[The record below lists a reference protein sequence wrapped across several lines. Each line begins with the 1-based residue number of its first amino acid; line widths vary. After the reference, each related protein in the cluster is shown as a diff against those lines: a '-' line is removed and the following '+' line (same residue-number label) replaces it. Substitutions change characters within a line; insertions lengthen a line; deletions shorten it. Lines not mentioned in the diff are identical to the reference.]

1 MFRWLSTK
9 NWSKISLD
17 ERNYGG
23 EYRFKGE
30 ASYFEVRIH
39 GNISFAVRVFEN
51 KTLGGWK
58 HKHLKLRQPLDR
70 SRTNYNGELVAQL
83 PRYNFHLGANVIN
96 NRVAFQPTFSTRSLG
111 NKAKLCRLAQTLLKA
126 FFFDKKKQVKAHSL
140 RLTLSGTNGLS
151 IFRLKNYWKLVRA
164 YFSMFSAQFSL

>member
-1 MFRWLSTK
+1 MFRWLSTE

-39 GNISFAVRVFEN
+39 GNISFAVRIFEIEN
-51 KTLGGWK
+51 LGGWK

-96 NRVAFQPTFSTRSLG
+96 YRVANFLNRVPREQSETLSFGSDFAQSL
-111 NKAKLCRLAQTLLKA
+111 
-126 FFFDKKKQVKAHSL
+126 FFDKKKKVKAHSL